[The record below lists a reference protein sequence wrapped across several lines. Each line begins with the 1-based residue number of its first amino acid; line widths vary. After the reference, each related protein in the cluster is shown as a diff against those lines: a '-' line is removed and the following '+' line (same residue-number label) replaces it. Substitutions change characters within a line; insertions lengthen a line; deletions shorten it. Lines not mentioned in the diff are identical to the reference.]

1 MDETDMHYDEVR
13 VSRANGAGSGSI
25 DGMIRSAT
33 EKAGELNR
41 RLDLGR
47 RIQENPVQTIAI
59 AFGIG
64 YVLGGGLF
72 SRFTGTLVRYG
83 MRAAL
88 LPAVKYAVGDQLKD
102 TF

>member
-1 MDETDMHYDEVR
+1 MDETNMYG
-13 VSRANGAGSGSI
+13 NGRSQGASI
-25 DGMIRSAT
+25 DGMIRSAS

-41 RLDLGR
+41 KLDLGR
-47 RIQENPVQTIAI
+47 RIQDHPIQTIAI
-59 AFGIG
+59 ALGVG

-88 LPAVKYAVGDQLKD
+88 LPAVKAAVGDQVRNP
-102 TF
+102 F